1 MSRLIDADALYE
13 RAYKLN
19 LDYIVS
25 DVALRTL
32 KRLLSE
38 EPSVIYAKVGRIID
52 AEELKHILNNSKYY
66 GTKAGNAFADMITEC
81 ETIKEH
87 RKGKW
92 LWGDG
97 VRCSNCCYKLQ
108 TTGLPSCCP
117 NCFAE
122 MEE

>member
-25 DVALRTL
+25 DVELRTL

-66 GTKAGNAFADMITEC
+66 GTKAGNDFADMIAEC
-81 ETIKEH
+81 ETI
-87 RKGKW
+87 
-92 LWGDG
+92 
-97 VRCSNCCYKLQ
+97 
-108 TTGLPSCCP
+108 
-117 NCFAE
+117 
-122 MEE
+122 

>member
-25 DVALRTL
+25 DVELRTL
-32 KRLLSE
+32 KRLLME

-66 GTKAGNAFADMITEC
+66 GTKAGNDFADMIAEC
-81 ETIKEH
+81 ETK
-87 RKGKW
+87 
-92 LWGDG
+92 
-97 VRCSNCCYKLQ
+97 
-108 TTGLPSCCP
+108 
-117 NCFAE
+117 
-122 MEE
+122 